1 MVKTWLTL
9 SFLAAVAAPAAQAF
23 VPAAQM
29 PEIARAPALRS
40 ASVLMCLPPA
50 GVRPA
55 AASANPLAKQALAAF
70 SALCISGAV
79 GPASARARELSAEVL
94 AAQAGDTVALVAE
107 AAPEAPVKGGD
118 ILKKGGIAVA
128 AGAAGFGSVL
138 LLRKGGKK
146 DSVQEW
152 ADGKQKEWKV
162 RVFFEPQSERVN
174 TVNDSYNIGVCDDTE
189 FVTLGGLV
197 VGSWA

>member
-1 MVKTWLTL
+1 MSHTVTMGKTSLTL
-9 SFLAAVAAPAAQAF
+9 SFLAAVAAPAAHCF

-40 ASVLMCLPPA
+40 ASVLMCQHPA
-50 GVRPA
+50 PA

-94 AAQAGDTVALVAE
+94 AAQAGDTVALVA
-107 AAPEAPVKGGD
+107 AAADPATEAPVKGGD

-146 DSVQEW
+146 VSAQEW

-162 RVFFEPQSERVN
+162 PR
-174 TVNDSYNIGVCDDTE
+174 
-189 FVTLGGLV
+189 L
-197 VGSWA
+197 

>member
-94 AAQAGDTVALVAE
+94 AAQAGDTVALVA
-107 AAPEAPVKGGD
+107 AAAEPATEAPVKGGD

-146 DSVQEW
+146 VSAQEW

-162 RVFFEPQSERVN
+162 PR
-174 TVNDSYNIGVCDDTE
+174 
-189 FVTLGGLV
+189 L
-197 VGSWA
+197 

>member
-1 MVKTWLTL
+1 MVKSWLTL

-55 AASANPLAKQALAAF
+55 A
-70 SALCISGAV
+70 
-79 GPASARARELSAEVL
+79 
-94 AAQAGDTVALVAE
+94 
-107 AAPEAPVKGGD
+107 
-118 ILKKGGIAVA
+118 GGIAVA

-146 DSVQEW
+146 DSAQEW

-162 RVFFEPQSERVN
+162 RVFFLIEPESVN
-174 TVNDSYNIGVCDDTE
+174 IVNDSYNIGVHYFIQNT
-189 FVTLGGLV
+189 
-197 VGSWA
+197 